1 MISQEKVAK
10 NWHSVVGKVKEKFV
24 QISNDDLSS
33 VQGNIDQLI
42 GLIERKAGQSREQA
56 EEFLSSVYNSAEGTF
71 SNLSEKGQQAYSQ
84 ATELLDDGMKQ
95 VSQKAG
101 EGYEYAKETV
111 ARRPAESLAVIAG
124 LGVLAGI
131 AIGVSLCSKR

>member
-1 MISQEKVAK
+1 MISQEKITK
-10 NWHSVVGKVKEKFV
+10 NWHSVVGKVKEKFG

-33 VQGNIDQLI
+33 VQGNIDQLV
-42 GLIERKAGQSREQA
+42 GLIERKAGQSRDQA
-56 EEFLSSVYNSAEGTF
+56 EEFLSSVYSSAEGTLH
-71 SNLSEKGQQAYSQ
+71 NLSEKGHQAYNQ
-84 ATELLDDGMKQ
+84 ATEMLDDGMKQ

-101 EGYEYAKETV
+101 QGYEYAKDTV

>member
-1 MISQEKVAK
+1 MISQEKVTK
-10 NWHSVVGKVKEKFV
+10 NWNSVVGKVKEKFN
-24 QISNDDLSS
+24 QISSDDLSS
-33 VQGNIDQLI
+33 VRGNIDQLV

-71 SNLSEKGQQAYSQ
+71 QNLSEKGHQAYSQ
-84 ATELLDDGMKQ
+84 ATEMLDDGMKQ

-101 EGYEYAKETV
+101 QGYEYAKDTV